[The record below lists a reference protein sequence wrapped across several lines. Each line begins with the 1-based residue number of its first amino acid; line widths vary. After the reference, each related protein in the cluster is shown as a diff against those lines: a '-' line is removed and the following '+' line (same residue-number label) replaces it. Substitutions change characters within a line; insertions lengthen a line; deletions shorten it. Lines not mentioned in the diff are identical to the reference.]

1 METKLYLIKLVLKEE
16 HKIKNSTRNSFKQA
30 LFLNCKDKKKIS
42 SAFNNNSSIIFKK
55 NNNSINY
62 QSQTAKNFFQ
72 NPKLSVTITAKPEP
86 FKQKIE
92 TIDKI
97 RQYKIKNQPR
107 SVSCA
112 PGSKRKN
119 LIFNLKYLNKQNVPS
134 HLNVLNLILRR
145 SASQLDVNLIE
156 NKMIRITKLSEINKL
171 NTSTTKKLY
180 EYNIIY
186 GHNTNNII
194 KSYTPKLFQ
203 FGNSSNKKVEDNE
216 MLQIFTEEQ
225 IRELFFQKCID
236 LDVPIKEELMNRF
249 INFIREK
256 CVNRVINLSDCS
268 LGFNSMV
275 VLSEILR
282 NNFDLYSRIILTKNN
297 FGDEGIE
304 LLLESIEG
312 NNNIV
317 ELNLSS
323 NSLGASGGNSIFNFL
338 LKQNS
343 IISLDLSSKEGL
355 YRNRI
360 CADGV
365 KLISK
370 VLKNNFFLE
379 KIDLSSNSIKNE
391 GMKYIVN
398 GLISNQTLHSLIIP
412 NNEINEKGLLY
423 LESKLKICKLK
434 HLNISCNPIS
444 SNGLIALGNCLAGDK
459 LGEIIYLNIS
469 ECSILFDSFY
479 QFIKRI
485 SKNHKLQTLILT
497 KNNLSGKKWH
507 FLEDSFKSLSLKNI
521 SLGSCSLSHDV
532 KDIGE
537 IFRFNPTLKYI
548 DLSHNQINDAGFE
561 SFEKYPKVNVILEEI
576 DVSSNYISDK
586 SASGFFKNLEENT
599 TMLKLNFFDNH
610 LGNESAKSIIEI
622 LKTNRNIVNINVTC
636 NNIGLRVLD
645 EIKNKIKNNR
655 NIEQVKYIP
664 KLKNELKD
672 LEFDPNEIKYLKNK
686 INYSCLERKYNEKK
700 FMKEVKDLESRKKEN
715 LKNTKDVTYSAK
727 KIEKQINNLQKNF
740 INIKDEEIN
749 EIDTFNNNINIMKE
763 KISLIETELKDVNFI
778 TYNLK
783 HNYNEEVQLYKHTYD
798 QTKQKENALQM
809 DIISL
814 NHGLKSLENKYKQK
828 LDYLERLQSTVLKK
842 KTSGILK
849 FKSDNIRYSN
859 KIQH

>member
-1 METKLYLIKLVLKEE
+1 M
-16 HKIKNSTRNSFKQA
+16 
-30 LFLNCKDKKKIS
+30 
-42 SAFNNNSSIIFKK
+42 
-55 NNNSINY
+55 
-62 QSQTAKNFFQ
+62 
-72 NPKLSVTITAKPEP
+72 
-86 FKQKIE
+86 
-92 TIDKI
+92 
-97 RQYKIKNQPR
+97 
-107 SVSCA
+107 
-112 PGSKRKN
+112 
-119 LIFNLKYLNKQNVPS
+119 NK
-134 HLNVLNLILRR
+134 
-145 SASQLDVNLIE
+145 
-156 NKMIRITKLSEINKL
+156 ITKLSEINKL

-186 GHNTNNII
+186 GHNTNNLI
-194 KSYTPKLFQ
+194 KSYTPKLSQ
-203 FGNSSNKKVEDNE
+203 FGINNSKKVESNE

-225 IRELFFQKCID
+225 IKELFFQKCID
-236 LDVPIKEELMNRF
+236 LDVQIKEELMIRF
-249 INFIREK
+249 INFIKEK
-256 CVNRVINLSDCS
+256 CVNRVINLSDCC

-275 VLSEILR
+275 VLAEILR

-338 LKQNS
+338 LRQNS

-360 CADGV
+360 CAEGV
-365 KLISK
+365 KLITK

-398 GLISNQTLHSLIIP
+398 GLISNQTLHTLIIP
-412 NNEINEKGLLY
+412 NNEINEKGILY

-479 QFIKRI
+479 QFIKKI
-485 SKNHKLQTLILT
+485 SKNHKIQTLILT
-497 KNNLSGKKWH
+497 KNDLFGEKWH

-521 SLGSCSLSHDV
+521 SLGSCN
-532 KDIGE
+532 IGKNMKE
-537 IFRFNPTLKYI
+537 IGDIFRFNPTLKYI
-548 DLSHNQINDAGFE
+548 DLSHNQIHDNGFD
-561 SFEKYPKVNVILEEI
+561 SFQKYPRENLILEEI

-586 SASGFFKNLEENT
+586 SASEFFKNLEENT

-610 LGNESAKSIIEI
+610 LGNESAKAIIEI
-622 LKTNRNIVNINVTC
+622 LKTNRYIMNINISC
-636 NNIGLRVLD
+636 NNIGLRVLS
-645 EIKNKIKNNR
+645 EIKNQIKNNR

-672 LEFDPNEIKYLKNK
+672 LEFDPSEIKYLKNK
-686 INYSCLERKYNEKK
+686 INYSNLEREYNEKK
-700 FMKEVKDLESRKKEN
+700 FMKEAKDLKSRKKEN
-715 LKNTKDVTYSAK
+715 LKNTKDITHSAK

-740 INIKDEEIN
+740 VNIKEEEIN
-749 EIDTFNNNINIMKE
+749 ENESFKNNINLMKE
-763 KISLIETELKDVNFI
+763 KISLIEEEIKDVNFI

-783 HNYNEEVQLYKHTYD
+783 HNYNEEVELYKHTYD
-798 QTKQKENALQM
+798 QTKQKENSIQI

-814 NHGLKSLENKYKQK
+814 THRLKSLEKKHQQK
-828 LDYLERLQSTVLKK
+828 LDYLERLQSTLLKK

-849 FKSDNIRYSN
+849 YKSDNIRYSN